1 MLKRLEAVGDTLEDS
16 VLTHIR
22 GQVDRLKDWVRN
34 VRSYLAGFPHVKIEK
49 ITIEIPLGN
58 YTLTQIDIFNF
69 TNHPNVTKFYSKP
82 NISSE
87 NPLDSIKEGV
97 ETEIRYQTKTLR
109 NIISTLNTVLPFTMI
124 LLFLQAFFY
133 YRGYTRRVEYDNIYI
148 SHKFKEIDRYRKS
161 KGKKSILP
169 LRFRERGNLIDSTSL
184 CLSRREAKEFFVG
197 LLIFIIFF
205 IVGAFLILADYGL
218 YITLDIIS
226 RHANTSLTVTGG
238 TGFQINLPNGSFSPN
253 LRLWLKEEFPDVF
266 ESNSTMLDYQSVAET
281 ERCLPNP
288 ELPFLANTP
297 GMVKLCSL
305 YVAVFILTVL
315 QSYGLRAQ
323 HKIAGYFYKEQAR
336 KRITYLYHTLLTQR
350 VTFSQ
355 LLIRKFKGIKSED
368 QSPHFEDW
376 LAAKCH
382 CLGKLMR
389 CFGVARVKTC
399 ISCATK
405 DHLRQ
410 VGDEWCCEDCLSD
423 SQKDAMSPT
432 LPPEAEVNTTKETA
446 FLYPD
451 TEQY

>member
-1 MLKRLEAVGDTLEDS
+1 MLKRLAAVGDTLEGS

-22 GQVDRLKDWVRN
+22 GQVDRFEDVIHNMQTLMV
-34 VRSYLAGFPHVKIEK
+34 AFGGFFNPRPM
-49 ITIEIPLGN
+49 ITIPLGN
-58 YTLTQIDIFNF
+58 YTLTEFDIFNY
-69 TNHPNVTKFYSKP
+69 TNQPNVTEFYSKP
-82 NISSE
+82 NISSK
-87 NPLDSIKEGV
+87 NPLESIKEGV
-97 ETEIRYQTKTLR
+97 ETEIRNQTETLHG
-109 NIISTLNTVLPFTMI
+109 IVSTLNTVLPCTMI

-133 YRGYTRRVEYDNIYI
+133 YRGYTKKVEYDNIYI
-148 SHKFKEIDRYRKS
+148 SHKFKEIDRYRKN

-169 LRFRERGNLIDSTSL
+169 LRFREQGNLIDSTSL

-218 YITLDIIS
+218 YNTLDIIS
-226 RHANTSLTVTGG
+226 RHANTSLTITGG

-253 LRLWLKEEFPDVF
+253 LKLWLKEEFPDVF
-266 ESNSTMLDYQSVAET
+266 ESNSTMLDYHSVAET
-281 ERCLPNP
+281 EHCLPIP
-288 ELPFLANTP
+288 EPPFLDHTP

-305 YVAVFILTVL
+305 YVGVFILTLL

-350 VTFSQ
+350 ITFSQ
-355 LLIRKFKGIKSED
+355 LLIRRFKGVKSED

-382 CLGKLMR
+382 CIGKLIH
-389 CFGVARVKTC
+389 CFGVAQGKTC

-405 DHLRQ
+405 DNLRQ

-451 TEQY
+451 TE